1 VLSLSTSVQVYVCTR
16 PADMRK
22 SFDSLAAM
30 VRECF
35 GQDPLSGRLFVFRN
49 RPADRLKI
57 LWWEGDGFVL
67 WYKRLEKG
75 TFRLPTVVDGSS
87 VRVTPAE
94 LMMILEGIDLS
105 GIRRQKRFALP
116 AAPASVDDQKI

>member
-1 VLSLSTSVQVYVCTR
+1 MEEPV
-16 PADMRK
+16 
-22 SFDSLAAM
+22 
-30 VRECF
+30 
-35 GQDPLSGRLFVFRN
+35 VFR
-49 RPADRLKI
+49 RI
-57 LWWEGDGFVL
+57 VQDGFVL